1 MQSFGTKNS
10 HTPRIFTTF
19 ADRKNK
25 RMTIPF
31 PETGRYAATIGFFDG
46 VHLGHVHLLEELKKA
61 ASLRGLLSMAITF
74 PEHPRQIL
82 QSDYRPRLL
91 STPQDKMRLL
101 QQTGIDY
108 CFPLHFTTAIAALD
122 AESFM
127 TDFLQKKLGV
137 DLLLVGHDHH
147 FGHDTSLNIDDY
159 RKLGERIGMEVIPAK
174 AFLYEGSPIS
184 SSRIRRELV
193 AGNVK
198 AANAMLGYRYT
209 ITGTVVHGLQNG
221 RKMGFPTA
229 NLGPYCEFMQIP
241 ADGVYAA
248 LATVDSETWPA
259 MVNIGYRPTFEG
271 KARTIEAH
279 LIGFNRDIYFH
290 ELTIEFTDFIRAERK
305 FGSPQELAAQLEAD
319 RRLTQEVIKNKQ

>member
-1 MQSFGTKNS
+1 
-10 HTPRIFTTF
+10 
-19 ADRKNK
+19 
-25 RMTIPF
+25 MTIPV
-31 PETGRYAATIGFFDG
+31 PDTCRYAATIGFFDG
-46 VHLGHVHLLEELKKA
+46 VHQGHVHLLEELKA
-61 ASLRGLLSMAITF
+61 IAQERGLKSMAITF

-101 QQTGIDY
+101 EQTGIDY
-108 CFPLHFTTAIAALD
+108 CFPLHFTSALAVLD
-122 AESFM
+122 AETFM

-137 DLLLVGHDHH
+137 STLLVGHDHH
-147 FGHDTSLNIDDY
+147 FGHDTSLGVDDY
-159 RKLGERIGMEVIPAK
+159 RRIGNKIGMEVIPAD
-174 AFLYEGSPIS
+174 AYLYEGIPVS

-209 ITGTVVHGLQNG
+209 ISGTVIHGMQNG

-241 ADGVYAA
+241 ADDVYSA
-248 LATVDSETWPA
+248 LATVDGETWPA
-259 MVNIGYRPTFEG
+259 MLNIGFRPTFEG

-279 LIGFNRDIYFH
+279 LLGFDRDIYFH
-290 ELTIEFTDFIRAERK
+290 ELTLEFVDFLRPERR
-305 FGSPQELAAQLEAD
+305 FDSPEGLATQLEAD
-319 RRLTQEVIKNKQ
+319 RNKVRQTIKIR